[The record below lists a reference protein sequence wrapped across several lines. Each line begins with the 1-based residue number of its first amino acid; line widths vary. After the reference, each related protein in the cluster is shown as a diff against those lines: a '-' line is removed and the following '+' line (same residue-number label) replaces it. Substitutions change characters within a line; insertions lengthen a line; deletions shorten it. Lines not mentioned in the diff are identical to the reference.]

1 MKRPARRPYYR
12 PAPIDLTDRAVDE
25 AAKKVNANRLAQIDT
40 IPYAWGWADGYQA
53 CLREKNK

>member
-1 MKRPARRPYYR
+1 MKRPAPRPYYH
-12 PAPIDLTDRAVDE
+12 PTPIDLTDRAVDE
-25 AAKKVNANRLAQIDT
+25 AEKKVNANRLAQIDT